1 MEVVWTVE
9 SETATIDQQRTSL
22 TAPGYT
28 WMVLA
33 SEGEHTVKARIGGY
47 EHGAVQVMV
56 EKPQLEVTE
65 EITAPVGGTD
75 GGGTASVT
83 EDCLEGRYVADVT
96 IPDNTQ
102 VDKGQEFVKTWRVRN
117 SGTCAWP
124 QSTVLARVRS
134 ELGGLESIAVGAVPV
149 GETVEVS
156 ITLVAPDDE
165 GVFSGKWV
173 LEVGDIVIPRSGL
186 TAVVRVGSKP
196 GE

>member
-9 SETATIDQQRTSL
+9 SETATIDQQRTLL

-28 WMVLA
+28 WKVLA
-33 SEGEHTVKARIGGY
+33 SEGEYTVKARIGGY
-47 EHGAVQVMV
+47 EHGVVQVMV
-56 EKPQLEVTE
+56 GQPQLDVAG
-65 EITAPVGGTD
+65 EITATEVGID
-75 GGGTASVT
+75 GGGTASAT
-83 EDCLEGRYVADVT
+83 ENCLEGRYVADVT

-102 VDKGQEFVKTWRVRN
+102 VDGGREFVKTWRVRN

-124 QSTVLARVRS
+124 QNTVLARVRS
-134 ELGGLESIAVGAVPV
+134 ELGGPESIAVGAVPV
-149 GETVEVS
+149 GEMVEVS

-173 LEVGDIVIPRSGL
+173 LKVGDIVLPRSGL
-186 TAVVRVGSKP
+186 TAVVRVGAKP